1 MKNQILFK
9 KMYNLHVDLDIN
21 FLHIYIIILHVDI
34 IYLAC
39 RGRNMPPYKAVRV
52 CNNFS
57 LRNVNQSKNDL
68 LVYIRMYNERDV
80 YMHVHVSAEMSHKRY
95 ETSPH

>member
-52 CNNFS
+52 CNNFFCETS
-57 LRNVNQSKNDL
+57 INQKIDL
-68 LVYIRMYNERDV
+68 LVHIRMYNERDV

-95 ETSPH
+95 ETSPQ

>member
-21 FLHIYIIILHVDI
+21 FLHIDIIILHVDI

-39 RGRNMPPYKAVRV
+39 GGRNMPPYKAVRI

-57 LRNVNQSKNDL
+57 LRNVNQSKNRSL
-68 LVYIRMYNERDV
+68 STHTYVQ
-80 YMHVHVSAEMSHKRY
+80 
-95 ETSPH
+95 